1 MLSRNKATQSVH
13 KDTLRQPQNTNSLR
27 DTRDNTA
34 HMVFEG
40 EPAVK
45 LHAKN
50 IEVGTKANGNPRQDQ
65 VTMERV
71 HSRGSNNH

>member
-1 MLSRNKATQSVH
+1 MSKKTGF
-13 KDTLRQPQNTNSLR
+13 TNFKIPILR

-40 EPAVK
+40 EPAAK

-50 IEVGTKANGNPRQDQ
+50 IEIGSSANGNSTQDQ
-65 VTMERV
+65 VTMERI
-71 HSRGSNNH
+71 HTPGSTNY